1 MNPDSAGHR
10 LLRRGAPIAA
20 AAVIG
25 AATGAAVYSLSSGN
39 THPASSTA
47 APTVVI
53 PAQPAAK
60 TTTSTPTTLTQLYK
74 DDTPG
79 VVDIT
84 VESTT
89 AGSSSFGNPSFGNPG
104 GAQPQQKTEAE
115 GSGFV
120 IDSNGDILTNEH
132 VVDGATSI
140 TVHFHD
146 GTTAKGTLVG
156 SDKSTDVAV
165 VKVDVAA
172 SELHPLTLG
181 NSSTVQPGQSVVA
194 IGSPFGLPG
203 SMTSGIVSAINRTIT
218 APNGYSISGAIQ
230 TDAAINHGNSGGPL
244 IDVSTNSVI
253 GIDAQ
258 IESDSNDNAGVG
270 FAVPIDVAKSVAQTL
285 IAGGTVQHSYLGVTV
300 GDATTRSGAQVGC
313 VVTNAP
319 ADKAGLKA
327 GDVITAVDGT
337 AVSGADALTAN
348 LSTRAPG
355 DKVTL
360 TVVNGGSTKTVD
372 VTLGSR
378 PSTTQSNCSQ

>member
-1 MNPDSAGHR
+1 MNPDSAGNR

-25 AATGAAVYSLSSGN
+25 AATGAGVYALSSS
-39 THPASSTA
+39 TSHPASSTA
-47 APTVVI
+47 APAVVI

-60 TTTSTPTTLTQLYK
+60 TTTATTTPTTLTQLYK

-79 VVDIT
+79 IVDI
-84 VESTT
+84 VVKSTT
-89 AGSSSFGNPSFGNPG
+89 AGSATFGNPG
-104 GAQPQQKTEAE
+104 GSQQQPQQETEAE

-120 IDSNGDILTNEH
+120 IDNNGDIITNEH
-132 VVDGATSI
+132 VIDGATSI

-165 VKVDVAA
+165 VKVDVDA

-218 APNGYSISGAIQ
+218 APNGFSISGAIQ

-270 FAVPIDVAKSVAQTL
+270 FAVPIDAAKSVADTL

-313 VVTNAP
+313 VVTNGP
-319 ADKAGLKA
+319 ADKAGLRA
-327 GDVITAVDGT
+327 GDVITAVNGT
-337 AVSGADALTAN
+337 AVADADALTAN
-348 LSTRAPG
+348 LSGRAPG

-360 TVVNGGSTKTVD
+360 TVVNGGSTRTVD

-378 PSTTQSNCSQ
+378 PSTTQNNCTK

>member
-1 MNPDSAGHR
+1 MNPDSAGGR
-10 LLRRGAPIAA
+10 FLRRGAPIAA

-25 AATGAAVYSLSSGN
+25 AATGAGVYALSSGDS
-39 THPASSTA
+39 HPSSSTA
-47 APTVVI
+47 TPTAVV

-60 TTTSTPTTLTQLYK
+60 TTTPTPTTLTQLYK

-84 VESTT
+84 VKSTT
-89 AGSSSFGNPSFGNPG
+89 AGGSSFGNPNFGNPG
-104 GAQPQQKTEAE
+104 GQQQTEAE
-115 GSGFV
+115 GSGFE
-120 IDSNGDILTNEH
+120 IDSKGDILTNEH

-165 VKVDVAA
+165 VKVDVPA
-172 SELHPLTLG
+172 SQLHPLTLG
-181 NSSTVQPGQSVVA
+181 NSSTVQPGQAVVA

-203 SMTSGIVSAINRTIT
+203 SMTSGIVSAVNRTIT
-218 APNGYSISGAIQ
+218 APNGFSIAGAIQ

-244 IDVSTNSVI
+244 IDIATNSVI

-270 FAVPIDVAKSVAQTL
+270 FAIPIDAAKSVADTL
-285 IAGGTVQHSYLGVTV
+285 IAGGTVQHPYLGVTV
-300 GDATTRSGAQVGC
+300 GDATSGSGAQVGC
-313 VVTNAP
+313 VVTNGP

-327 GDVITAVDGT
+327 GDVITKVDGT
-337 AVSGADALTAN
+337 AVADADALTAN
-348 LSTRAPG
+348 LSGRAPG
-355 DKVTL
+355 SGVTL
-360 TVVNGGSTKTVD
+360 TVVRDGSTKTVD

-378 PSTTQSNCSQ
+378 PSSTQNNCSQ

>member
-25 AATGAAVYSLSSGN
+25 AATGAGVYALTSGAD
-39 THPASSTA
+39 HPASSTA
-47 APTVVI
+47 APSVVI

-60 TTTSTPTTLTQLYK
+60 TTTSAPTTLTQLYK

-79 VVDIT
+79 VVDII
-84 VESTT
+84 VKSTT
-89 AGSSSFGNPSFGNPG
+89 AGSSSFGNPNFGNPG
-104 GAQPQQKTEAE
+104 GGQQQETEAE

-120 IDSNGDILTNEH
+120 IDGKGDILTNEH

-165 VKVDVAA
+165 VKVDVNA

-181 NSSTVQPGQSVVA
+181 DSSTVQPGQSVVA

-203 SMTSGIVSAINRTIT
+203 SMTSGIVSAVNRTIT
-218 APNGYSISGAIQ
+218 APNGFSISGAIQ

-270 FAVPIDVAKSVAQTL
+270 FAVPIDAAKSAADTL

-313 VVTNAP
+313 VVTNGP

-337 AVSGADALTAN
+337 VVSGADALTAS
-348 LSTRAPG
+348 LSSRAPG

-360 TVVNGGSTKTVD
+360 TVVNGGSTKSVG

-378 PSTTQSNCSQ
+378 PSTTQNNCSK

>member
-25 AATGAAVYSLSSGN
+25 AATGAGVYALSSGDS
-39 THPASSTA
+39 HPSSSTA
-47 APTVVI
+47 TATAVV

-60 TTTSTPTTLTQLYK
+60 TTTPTPTTLTQLYK

-84 VESTT
+84 VKSTT
-89 AGSSSFGNPSFGNPG
+89 AGGSSFGNPNFGNPG
-104 GAQPQQKTEAE
+104 GQQTEAE
-115 GSGFV
+115 GSGFE
-120 IDSNGDILTNEH
+120 IDGKGDILTNEH

-165 VKVDVAA
+165 VKVDVPA
-172 SELHPLTLG
+172 SQLHPLTLG
-181 NSSTVQPGQSVVA
+181 NSSTVQPGQAVVA

-203 SMTSGIVSAINRTIT
+203 SMTSGIVSAVNRTIT
-218 APNGYSISGAIQ
+218 APNGFSIAGAIQ

-244 IDVSTNSVI
+244 IDIATNSVI
-253 GIDAQ
+253 DA
-258 IESDSNDNAGVG
+258 
-270 FAVPIDVAKSVAQTL
+270 AKSVADTL
-285 IAGGTVQHSYLGVTV
+285 IAGGTVQHPYLGVTV
-300 GDATTRSGAQVGC
+300 GDATSGSGAQVGC
-313 VVTNAP
+313 VVTNGP

-327 GDVITAVDGT
+327 GDVITKVDGT
-337 AVSGADALTAN
+337 AVADADALTAN
-348 LSTRAPG
+348 LSGRAPG
-355 DKVTL
+355 NSVTL
-360 TVVNGGSTKTVD
+360 TVVRDGSTKTVD

-378 PSTTQSNCSQ
+378 PSSTQNNCSQ